1 MFSSFLFVQ
10 SGRVRSG
17 ENLATLGVAAGFSPP
32 WSLLTG

>member
-17 ENLATLGVAAGFSPP
+17 ENLAALAG
-32 WSLLTG
+32 LLPL